1 MKYVNGKELL
11 MFLEPPITRLSVFE
25 AETIDAALIMCAEA
39 FKKIEEQC
47 KVTIDFPTFK
57 FQLLKTMSEFL
68 AAYKQEHEDYLKQ
81 PQLPCIEADSRNWI
95 ISLTDGRVF
104 KNSKEACLLYG
115 IDASRI
121 SMQLNGVKPTAGT
134 DCLGRKLIFQRFEDF
149 RKEQL
154 NEG

>member
-1 MKYVNGKELL
+1 MKLYCITTNRFFKSITDAVKTTCFKNLTASNLIRCCKGEITSTGKDLL
-11 MFLEPPITRLSVFE
+11 GNRLQWCY
-25 AETIDAALIMCAEA
+25 A
-39 FKKIEEQC
+39 
-47 KVTIDFPTFK
+47 
-57 FQLLKTMSEFL
+57 
-68 AAYKQEHEDYLKQ
+68 EDYLKQ